1 MNAWVGRVRR
11 IHGQRGLVLLSV
23 IVVLLLLS
31 LLAAGLGSRL
41 SWHRLLVGHGHQAMM
56 LQNQQRLWL
65 AQLYAL
71 DVSFL
76 ESGQDSVGCVAITS
90 QLCGHFSAE
99 QSDPQTWRFYLMPET
114 GASDPGEADGFVA
127 GPGGWLRRDGNDTS
141 RVALVWLAV
150 VHPP

>member
-1 MNAWVGRVRR
+1 MNARVGRARG
-11 IHGQRGLVLLSV
+11 IHGQDGLVLLSV
-23 IVVLLLLS
+23 IVLLLLLA

-41 SWHRLLVGHGHQAMM
+41 SWHRLLVGHGHQATL

-76 ESGQDSVGCVAITS
+76 ESGQDSADCVAITS
-90 QLCGHFSAE
+90 QVCGRFNAE
-99 QSDPQTWRFYLMPET
+99 QSDPQTWRFTLMRET
-114 GASDPGEADGFVA
+114 GSNDPDEVDGSVA
-127 GPGGWLRRDGNDTS
+127 GLSGWLRRDGNDAS

-150 VHPP
+150 ANPP